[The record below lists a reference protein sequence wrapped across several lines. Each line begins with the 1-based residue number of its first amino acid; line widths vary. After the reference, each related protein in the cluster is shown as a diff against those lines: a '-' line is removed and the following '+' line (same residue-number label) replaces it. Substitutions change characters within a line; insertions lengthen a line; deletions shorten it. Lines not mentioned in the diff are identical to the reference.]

1 MKKPIPFGGYR
12 TMWLMVMF
20 DLPTDSPKARR
31 RYRDFRNYLLQDGFD
46 MLQFSVYARHTP
58 SEENATV
65 HIQRVKSNIPEDGHI
80 RILKFTDKQFSRML
94 VFFGKMRKSPEKAS
108 EQLSFF

>member
-20 DLPTDSPKARR
+20 DLPTDTPKARR

-46 MLQFSVYARHTP
+46 MLQFSVYAIKNIVLLITSCFIWIDKKWNRFFHGSKIFTFFAQFFLKNLQNCTP
-58 SEENATV
+58 VS
-65 HIQRVKSNIPEDGHI
+65 K
-80 RILKFTDKQFSRML
+80 K
-94 VFFGKMRKSPEKAS
+94 
-108 EQLSFF
+108 

>member
-20 DLPTDSPKARR
+20 DLPTDTPKARR

-65 HIQRVKSNIPEDGHI
+65 HIQGKIAIYLKMGT
-80 RILKFTDKQFSRML
+80 ILKFTDKQFCTKCL
-94 VFFGKMRKSPEKAS
+94 NYLEK
-108 EQLSFF
+108 

>member
-1 MKKPIPFGGYR
+1 MRKPIPFGGYR

-20 DLPTDSPKARR
+20 DLPTDTPKARK
-31 RYRDFRNYLLQDGFD
+31 RYRDFRNHLLQDGFD
-46 MLQFSVYARHTP
+46 MLQFSVYSRHTP
-58 SEENATV
+58 SEENAAV
-65 HIQRVKSNIPEDGHI
+65 HIQRVKTNIPDDGHI

-94 VFFGKMRKSPEKAS
+94 VFFGKMRKPPEKAS